1 VLQQLA
7 RVFRTESRVTDV
19 VVRYGGEEFFIILP
33 NTSED
38 EAIALANRIRH
49 TVEETKISINIP
61 EKVSITL
68 SGGIASFP
76 LNASS
81 AKGLLNAADQAMYS
95 AKAAGKN
102 TIVCFQGEMNEK
114 NI

>member
-1 VLQQLA
+1 
-7 RVFRTESRVTDV
+7 
-19 VVRYGGEEFFIILP
+19 
-33 NTSED
+33 
-38 EAIALANRIRH
+38 
-49 TVEETKISINIP
+49 
-61 EKVSITL
+61 VSITL

-81 AKGLLNAADQAMYS
+81 AKDLLNAADQAMYS

-102 TIVCFQGEMNEK
+102 TVVCFKGMMNEK